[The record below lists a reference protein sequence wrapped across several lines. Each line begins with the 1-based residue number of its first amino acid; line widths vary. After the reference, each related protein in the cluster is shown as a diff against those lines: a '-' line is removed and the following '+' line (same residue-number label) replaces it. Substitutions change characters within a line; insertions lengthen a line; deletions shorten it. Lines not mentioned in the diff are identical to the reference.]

1 LAEKILVHEGECQN
15 QDIHTHTHKYT
26 EKDNYMP
33 QSTNMYI
40 NISNKDIAIF
50 LGIHKNKQ
58 LRNIG

>member
-1 LAEKILVHEGECQN
+1 MKENVKFRTY
-15 QDIHTHTHKYT
+15 IHTYKYT
-26 EKDNYMP
+26 ERDNYMP